1 MKLQKQTTRKVGN
14 KEYAK
19 WVAVLPAKLIEKL
32 GWKEGNEL
40 DPAIDGKKLVIKKK

>member
-32 GWKEGNEL
+32 GWKEGDEL
-40 DPAIDGKKLVIKKK
+40 EPTIDGKKLIIWKR